1 MTDKQRIK
9 LRAIF
14 KELGV
19 RFASI
24 SISISISDDDVDKN
38 RIYYSCIDGNNA
50 KYIISANPNNRNL
63 YDDKTNKKLQL

>member
-14 KELGV
+14 KELSV
-19 RFASI
+19 RFA
-24 SISISISDDDVDKN
+24 SISISDDDVDKD

-50 KYIISANPNNRNL
+50 RYVISINPNNRNL
-63 YDDKTNKKLQL
+63 YDDKIDKDL